1 MLSPHRWLGRNPDV
15 LLPLLGAPVAILGIS
30 PVEVVLPLGSFI
42 IVITVLLHVLCDVTS
57 VKVASRLTI
66 FILIGGFQQVKFSRI
81 FITIFDG

>member
-1 MLSPHRWLGRNPDV
+1 M
-15 LLPLLGAPVAILGIS
+15 LGAPVAILGIS

-66 FILIGGFQQVKFSRI
+66 FILIGGFQQVKLSRI